1 MADREIKK
9 KVRSHT
15 YRGRF
20 TQIPIYIGKFFRMF
34 VYLSDWKVIP
44 MAACIAALVAFVVRS
59 TFFVTMEGTIKG
71 TLALTSVALWNGCFN
86 SIQVVCRER
95 SIIKREHRSGL
106 HITSYVFSHMIYQA
120 FLCLLQTVTT
130 IAICLNLKVK
140 FPNVPV
146 VTDYFLLDLGITL
159 FLITYAADMLSLFLS
174 SIVKST
180 TAAMTVM
187 PLVLLVQLVFSG
199 ILFSLPNGMDRATHL
214 MISNQGACAI
224 CALADYNELP
234 SSSGWTMI
242 KRIADQPD
250 ADPEIKAMVV
260 TMEAEGKDAYIK
272 KEAAKSNYK
281 EDYVK
286 TYDNLTKRWLILGLY
301 ALAFAC
307 CSVITLEF
315 IDKDKR

>member
-95 SIIKREHRSGL
+95 AIIKREHRSGM
-106 HITSYVFSHMIYQA
+106 HITSYIFSHMFYQA
-120 FLCLLQTVTT
+120 FLCVLQTVTT
-130 IAICLNLKVK
+130 IAICMYLKVK
-140 FPNVPV
+140 FPNTPV

-159 FLITYAADMLSLFLS
+159 FLITFAADMLSLFIS
-174 SIVKST
+174 CVVKST

-199 ILFSLPNGMDRATHL
+199 ILFSLPKSMEKATHL
-214 MISNQGACAI
+214 MISNHGACAI

-242 KRIADQPD
+242 KKMADQPD

-260 TMEAEGKDAYIK
+260 TMEAEGKDEYVK
-272 KEAAKSNYK
+272 RETAKSNFK

-286 TYDNLTKRWLILGLY
+286 SYDNLTRRWAVIGIF
-301 ALAFAC
+301 AFLFAGA
-307 CSVITLEF
+307 SVIALEF